1 MDLAQ
6 LTELRGW
13 ARRLEERPE
22 SSDELRAAAK
32 AILLLVEE
40 VESLQ
45 SKAVSAKAEA
55 PPPAVPEPEETQA
68 SADPAWEVA
77 DDRLSGSF
85 FSRLKR
91 TFGFE

>member
-1 MDLAQ
+1 M
-6 LTELRGW
+6 
-13 ARRLEERPE
+13 
-22 SSDELRAAAK
+22 
-32 AILLLVEE
+32 LVEE

-68 SADPAWEVA
+68 SADQAWEAA